1 MVSFSCEVCNDTVI
15 KKKLM
20 GHFNRCPQAYF
31 TCIDCNTTFEGTE
44 FQKHTQCI
52 TEDQK
57 YQGKLYKPKEK
68 AATVEPKEKAV
79 KVEPK
84 VETKTAKVNKSKPK
98 GAVMIKKAQT
108 LDKVLKSLRKEHNL
122 DKKDLLKALRLTS
135 EGNLEWV

>member
-1 MVSFSCEVCNDTVI
+1 MVSFSCEVCNDTLV

-31 TCIDCNTTFEGTE
+31 TCIDCNTTFQGMD

-68 AATVEPKEKAV
+68 AVKIEKSEVKAEPKIEVKA
-79 KVEPK
+79 PK
-84 VETKTAKVNKSKPK
+84 VKKITKPNGTVT
-98 GAVMIKKAQT
+98 IKKAQS
-108 LDKVLKSLRKEHNL
+108 LDKVLKSLRKEHKL
-122 DKKDLLKALRLTS
+122 DKKDLLKALKVTS
-135 EGNLEWV
+135 EGNLEWI